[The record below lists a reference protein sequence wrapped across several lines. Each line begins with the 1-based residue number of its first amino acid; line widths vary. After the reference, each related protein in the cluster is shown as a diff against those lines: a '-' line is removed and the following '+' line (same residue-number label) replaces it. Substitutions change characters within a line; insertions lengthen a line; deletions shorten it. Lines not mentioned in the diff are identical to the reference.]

1 VESGR
6 VYTFRE
12 DFYAK
17 VTIAIAFVALLLG
30 GIFGVLQVASRT
42 PYFPNLYEPL
52 ARIGLSN
59 SPHELYYRGLT
70 AHGVLLA
77 IVLTTFYIVGLSAYL
92 TPRVIGVNIKPRL
105 LSISLIVMV
114 TGTILAAIAILAGW
128 ANVLYT
134 FYLPLIA
141 HPLFY
146 LGAALLILGSWVLAA
161 GVFIAYLEWRRA
173 NPDSAIPLPFFGM
186 LATYIVWIMATTPLV
201 FIVLKNHIPASILG
215 SNTDV
220 LESRLYFWWFGHALV
235 YFWLLPAITLWYY
248 YVPKALGVPLFSDTM
263 AKVSFSIFI
272 LASTPVGTHHQ
283 LTDPGINPYVKY
295 LQTVLTLVVA
305 TPSMLTAFNI
315 IATLERGVRARGGG
329 GLLGWLLKLPW
340 RDPAFTGLILALIAF
355 GSGGISGI
363 INGSYQLN
371 NVVHNTVWIVGHF
384 HTTVGTAVAL
394 SFMAYTYVLLRDLYG
409 RKLILESLSL
419 TVPTL
424 WFIGM
429 TLFSI
434 GYYIAGL
441 YGSPRRTSDVTYAGL
456 MPNEWVVPM
465 QIAAIGAFIFATG
478 GLIFLVQFFGSL
490 ASGSRITLAQPAVV
504 MMNPHSP
511 GKATILDRISILVIV
526 AVVIVIIAYS
536 GALYELYIAR
546 GLSPVPPVTP

>member
-1 VESGR
+1 
-6 VYTFRE
+6 
-12 DFYAK
+12 
-17 VTIAIAFVALLLG
+17 
-30 GIFGVLQVASRT
+30 
-42 PYFPNLYEPL
+42 
-52 ARIGLSN
+52 
-59 SPHELYYRGLT
+59 
-70 AHGVLLA
+70 
-77 IVLTTFYIVGLSAYL
+77 
-92 TPRVIGVNIKPRL
+92 
-105 LSISLIVMV
+105 
-114 TGTILAAIAILAGW
+114 
-128 ANVLYT
+128 
-134 FYLPLIA
+134 
-141 HPLFY
+141 
-146 LGAALLILGSWVLAA
+146 
-161 GVFIAYLEWRRA
+161 
-173 NPDSAIPLPFFGM
+173 

-201 FIVLKNHIPASILG
+201 FIVLKNHIPASVLG

-220 LESRLYFWWFGHALV
+220 LESRLYFWWFGHAV
-235 YFWLLPAITLWYY
+235 AYFWLLPAITLWYY

-295 LQTVLTLVVA
+295 LQTLLTLVVA

-315 IATLERGVRARGGG
+315 IATLERAGRARGGG

-355 GSGGISGI
+355 GSGGISWI

-371 NVVHNTVWIVGHF
+371 NVVHNTAWIVGHF

-419 TVPTL
+419 TVPTQ

-441 YGSPRRTSDVTYAGL
+441 YGAL
-456 MPNEWVVPM
+456 
-465 QIAAIGAFIFATG
+465 G
-478 GLIFLVQFFGSL
+478 GL
-490 ASGSRITLAQPAVV
+490 V
-504 MMNPHSP
+504 M
-511 GKATILDRISILVIV
+511 
-526 AVVIVIIAYS
+526 
-536 GALYELYIAR
+536 
-546 GLSPVPPVTP
+546 